1 MQLRHSRE
9 FVLALGMSLLSTLG
23 ISGDKRYGPGVTD
36 TEVKIGQT
44 MPYSGPNSA
53 YATIGKSEIAYF
65 EKINAEGGINGRKI
79 RLISLDDGF
88 NPARTVEQTRKLVE
102 EEQVLLLFSS
112 LGTATNTAIHKYVNS
127 KKIPHLFLATG
138 ATKWGDPKDFP
149 WTMAWQLPYQM
160 EANLYAKYLLQ
171 NRPDAK
177 IAILYLNDDFG
188 KDYLKGFKHGLGSK
202 AATMIVAEVTYE
214 ITDPAVDSQI
224 VTLKSSGA
232 DTFFSISGP
241 KAQAQAIRKV
251 YDIGWKPLFITP
263 KIATSVGAVL
273 KAAGLE
279 KSVGIISLSSTKDP
293 TEPRWKDDPGMKE
306 WFAWMLAYYPQG
318 DTSDDNNVYG
328 YLYAQTLVHVLKQCG
343 DDLSR
348 ENVLRQATNI
358 KNLPLSLLLPG
369 MALNTGPTD
378 YFPVKQAQMMRFDGK
393 EWVRFGPILG
403 MQ

>member
-9 FVLALGMSLLSTLG
+9 FVLALGMFLLPTLG

-53 YATIGKSEIAYF
+53 YGTIGKSEIAYF

-112 LGTATNTAIHKYVNS
+112 LGTTTNTAIHKYVNR

-149 WTMAWQLPYQM
+149 WTMAWQLPYQI

-251 YDIGWKPLFITP
+251 YDIGWKPLLITP

-358 KNLPLSLLLPG
+358 KSLQLSLLLPG
-369 MALNTGPTD
+369 IALNTGPTD
-378 YFPVKQAQMMRFDGK
+378 YFPVKQGQMMRFDGK